1 LECGCKSRTKISFM
15 QMFGEVFYIFFSLK
29 RRNIIWYAHA
39 RSFPPFLGHK
49 EINDE
54 TMVTKHHFQ
63 EMKI

>member
-1 LECGCKSRTKISFM
+1 M
-15 QMFGEVFYIFFSLK
+15 QMFGKVFYIFFSLK
-29 RRNIIWYAHA
+29 KMDIYGTHMRDLP
-39 RSFPPFLGHK
+39 PPFLGHK

>member
-1 LECGCKSRTKISFM
+1 GCKSRTKISFM
-15 QMFGEVFYIFFSLK
+15 QMFGKVFFIFFSLK
-29 RRNIIWYAHA
+29 KMDIYGTHMRDLP
-39 RSFPPFLGHK
+39 PPFLGHK

>member
-1 LECGCKSRTKISFM
+1 MVRTCEI
-15 QMFGEVFYIFFSLK
+15 
-29 RRNIIWYAHA
+29 
-39 RSFPPFLGHK
+39 FPPFLGNK

>member
-1 LECGCKSRTKISFM
+1 M
-15 QMFGEVFYIFFSLK
+15 QMFGKVFYIFFSLK
-29 RRNIIWYAHA
+29 RRNIIWYAYA